1 METLLIKRLK
11 KEHIE
16 SHTVCGELLKNPS
29 PKSESETHLGFIVN
43 TSTDVWHTR
52 VTGCH

>member
-1 METLLIKRLK
+1 METLLIKRLN
-11 KEHIE
+11 KEQGVTPFVATA
-16 SHTVCGELLKNPS
+16 SKQLKGA
-29 PKSESETHLGFIVN
+29 EGTHLGFIVN